1 MESIYDLEANFI
13 ISDHIVI
20 TSHDMIINN
29 LINNIIKHIAAKSAV
44 TLKRFEQIKLFHL
57 ERKETN
63 FCNYLNL

>member
-20 TSHDMIINN
+20 TSHDMF
-29 LINNIIKHIAAKSAV
+29 INNIIKHIAAKSAV